1 MDMRIQQL
9 AENLIRYSTDLQP
22 GEKILIE
29 CFDCAHPLAEALVE
43 EAYKV
48 GNQGGKDRVAGLA
61 DTHCAKINTD
71 GIKCSFC

>member
-9 AENLIRYSTDLQP
+9 AENLIRYSTDLQA

-43 EAYKV
+43 
-48 GNQGGKDRVAGLA
+48 
-61 DTHCAKINTD
+61 
-71 GIKCSFC
+71 